1 MKKVKELING
11 NFKSLLIMDTIYHKS
26 LCIFKELSRGFKVI
40 EYEMS
45 QYLAA
50 NSPNVAEIQTTNKTI
65 QDKAELHV
73 VKNFNMLALLNSKF
87 QIISALKSLLQSN
100 QVIIIIHMDI
110 EYGLDLLPF
119 LKDICQNSITLSP
132 DRDEVKLP
140 IYFRLKGGNHYNLEY
155 TMNPF
160 KLYDIQSS
168 NQKAPEQQPKVE
180 STFNLELN
188 QKQEQKRSELV
199 LPHYEA
205 RKSETVIE
213 YDMDEYDSDPDD
225 DLEL

>member
-1 MKKVKELING
+1 MKKVTELING

-26 LCIFKELSRGFKVI
+26 ACIFKELSRGFKVV
-40 EYEMS
+40 EYEMG
-45 QYLAA
+45 QYLT
-50 NSPNVAEIQTTNKTI
+50 NSENEAETLTTNKTI
-65 QDKAELHV
+65 HDKGELYV
-73 VKNFNMLALLNSKF
+73 VKNFNMFTLLNSKF
-87 QIISALKSLLQSN
+87 QIISALTSLLQLK
-100 QVIIIIHMDI
+100 QLIIIIHMDI